1 MKSHSQSQKSF
12 PPLPPLLSSSYQIIS
27 ELGRGTF
34 STVYKI
40 KYITTNQYFCLK
52 IITLRKT
59 QDKHNEINLLQNLS
73 HPNLVQFISS
83 FCDEN
88 NIYIIMEFCQY
99 GDLYS
104 LLHSVRKKKVYIN
117 ENIIWDIAYQSLLAL
132 DYLHKKHIIHRDIKL
147 LNIFMGKDKVIKI
160 GDFGMSKLL
169 KNKEMKMSRVGTP
182 LYLAPELVK
191 KEKYDY
197 KADIWSLGCSLYHL
211 AKTIPP
217 FNDDNLIRLG
227 YAIVNNEPER
237 IPECYSEELEL
248 FIKKLMMK
256 NSKDRPSAEKCIN
269 LIPNK
274 IRLKYMNKALKT
286 DEKFKENGNFCKTVG
301 NGFELKSVN
310 NKNGNECLNQK
321 CSELDNSKSL
331 GFAGQKLNKLR
342 GFNNK
347 NYFQINSFKSCNNNY
362 FMISKSTSSV
372 SIKNNKDE
380 NITKE
385 LKTSREISNIKEHDK
400 NTQET
405 SNLIYPIQSNKN
417 NLSQNECIFQKPKIQ
432 NKTIACFYKPRISIL
447 NKENTTN
454 INKDTIK
461 QLITNENKKVL
472 DNTDLYNKYIKKDI
486 DFFNNEKIQN
496 KTHTFRSKSNQKY
509 QNRIIFP
516 QILQH
521 NQYFVP
527 NSTIFGFNTVKA
539 NHSKKE
545 INNKNNL
552 FRSTF
557 NEQIKIS
564 SNHKKT
570 LTIHDFK

>member
-1 MKSHSQSQKSF
+1 MRSLSQSPKSF
-12 PPLPPLLSSSYQIIS
+12 PPLPPLLSSTYQIVS
-27 ELGRGTF
+27 ELGRGAF

-40 KYITTNQYFCLK
+40 KQIATSEHFCLK

-59 QDKHNEINLLQNLS
+59 QDQHNEINLLQNLT

-83 FCDEN
+83 FFDEN

-104 LLHSVRKKKVYIN
+104 LLQSVRKKKVYIN
-117 ENIIWDIAYQSLLAL
+117 EDIIWDIAYQSLLAL

-169 KNKEMKMSRVGTP
+169 KNKETNMSRVGTP

-191 KEKYDY
+191 KETYDY

-211 AKTIPP
+211 AKTLPP

-237 IPECYSEELEL
+237 IPECYSEEMEI
-248 FIKKLMMK
+248 FIKKLMTK
-256 NSKDRPSAEKCIN
+256 NSKNRPSAENCIK

-274 IRLKYMNKALKT
+274 IRVKYMNRALII
-286 DEKFKENGNFCKTVG
+286 DEGCKKSGNFCKTVG
-301 NGFELKSVN
+301 NGFEFKREGSQN
-310 NKNGNECLNQK
+310 NNECLNK
-321 CSELDNSKSL
+321 KSSELDNPKSL

-342 GFNNK
+342 GFNPK
-347 NYFQINSFKSCNNNY
+347 HYFQINSFKNCNNNY

-372 SIKNNKDE
+372 SLKTNKDDKF
-380 NITKE
+380 TKE
-385 LKTSREISNIKEHDK
+385 SKTSREISNSKEHTK
-400 NTQET
+400 NTQENNNFFYHHNQT
-405 SNLIYPIQSNKN
+405 NKN
-417 NLSQNECIFQKPKIQ
+417 YSIQNDAIFQKPKLQ
-432 NKTIACFYKPRISIL
+432 NKTIACFYQPRISIL
-447 NKENTTN
+447 NKEIT
-454 INKDTIK
+454 INNKEDTISK
-461 QLITNENKKVL
+461 LIINENKKVL

-486 DFFNNEKIQN
+486 DFFNNEK
-496 KTHTFRSKSNQKY
+496 TTLRSKSNQKY
-509 QNRIIFP
+509 QNRIMFP

-527 NSTIFGFNTVKA
+527 NSIAFGFNTVKA
-539 NHSKKE
+539 SSNKG
-545 INNKNNL
+545 INNRNNL

-557 NEQIKIS
+557 NEHIQIS
-564 SNHKKT
+564 PTHKKT